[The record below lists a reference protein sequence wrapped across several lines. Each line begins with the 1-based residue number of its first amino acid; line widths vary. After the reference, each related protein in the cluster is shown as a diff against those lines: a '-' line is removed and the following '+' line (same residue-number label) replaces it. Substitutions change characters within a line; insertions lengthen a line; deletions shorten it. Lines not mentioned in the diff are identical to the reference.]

1 MKPINSY
8 LVQFIPNSCFENE
21 ETLRKA
27 RLFVLICFI
36 TALISCYYLLVSLYY
51 NMPHVFLGMACN
63 AFIFPVLPLL
73 LKYNKLPLTWLGNL
87 YVGIGLVGM
96 VSSALMTGGL
106 ESSLLPCLLLLPMNS
121 ILLVNK
127 QSGFFWTL
135 SIFFTIILIG
145 TLSNWGISFHNEIH
159 HSFKHFFVVGN
170 LIVLGLTLYLIALVF
185 ENTKNNAINNLTKEN
200 RQLTEQKKRSD
211 ELLLHFLPRNVITDI
226 KQNGHANVRL
236 IENVTVL
243 FIQLFNVAH
252 PKITLSNE
260 QMQEMDTYL
269 KSINNIIEQNGLEK
283 INTSGDTYLAVC
295 GLANPNE
302 PHALKTIQAA
312 KEIIAFSESHLNQN
326 IPRNIRLG
334 IHSGPCIVGIVDSN
348 NMSYDVWGETI
359 NTALFIE
366 KNGEDGRINISGNTF
381 QWVKDKETCIYS
393 GKIKIKGNTEIDMY
407 FVEP

>member
-8 LVQFIPNSCFENE
+8 LIQFIPSTYFENE

-27 RLFVLICFI
+27 RLFVLICFL
-36 TALISCYYLLVSLYY
+36 TALISCYYLLVSFYF
-51 NMPHVFLGMACN
+51 NMPYVFLGMACN

-73 LKYNKLPLTWLGNL
+73 LKYNKLPLNWLGNL

-96 VSSALMTGGL
+96 ASSALMTGGL

-135 SIFFTIILIG
+135 AIFFTVILIG
-145 TLSNWGISFHNEIH
+145 TLANWGISFHNETH
-159 HSFKHFFVVGN
+159 HSFKPFFVVGN

-185 ENTKNNAINNLTKEN
+185 ENTKNDALNNVTKEN
-200 RQLTEQKKRSD
+200 RKLAEEKKRSD
-211 ELLLHFLPRNVITDI
+211 ELLLHFLPQNVITNI

-236 IENVTVL
+236 IDNITVL
-243 FIQLFNVAH
+243 FIELFNVAH
-252 PKITLSNE
+252 PKNALSNE
-260 QMQEMDTYL
+260 QIKEMESYL
-269 KSINNIIEQNGLEK
+269 MSLNRIIEQNGLEK
-283 INTSGDTYLAVC
+283 INTGGDTYLAVC
-295 GLANPNE
+295 GLTPTNQ

-312 KEIIAFSESHLNQN
+312 QEIIAFTQTRLNQN
-326 IPRNIRLG
+326 GPINVRLG
-334 IHSGPCIVGIVDSN
+334 IHSGPCIAGMPDSKN
-348 NMSYDVWGETI
+348 NRYDVWGETI

-366 KNGEDGRINISGNTF
+366 KNGEAGRINISGNTF
-381 QWVKDKETCIYS
+381 QWVKDKLTCNYS

-407 FVEP
+407 FVEA